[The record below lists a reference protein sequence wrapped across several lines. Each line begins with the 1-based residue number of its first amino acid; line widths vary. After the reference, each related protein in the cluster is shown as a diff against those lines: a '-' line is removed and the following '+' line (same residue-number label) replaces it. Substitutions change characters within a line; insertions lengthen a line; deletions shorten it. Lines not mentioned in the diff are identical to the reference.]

1 MPAGERAAASLLSF
15 NGVKTGNRVRARV
28 SVRLAAARV
37 SVPCACG
44 ERACTQGSSRLARG
58 ATGSSI
64 GSSAGAASA
73 LRSSAIAV
81 PAEAPPASPTTR
93 YSLQLTP
100 PERDHVAQRCV
111 REACSV
117 WVCCAC
123 ACFADRTS
131 CLCLCLIAAAL
142 FAGRIAERISGP
154 LCVVLTRGRRSSLG
168 KGVNPPETEYN
179 IDARVHL
186 HMVSTRCLYK

>member
-1 MPAGERAAASLLSF
+1 M
-15 NGVKTGNRVRARV
+15 
-28 SVRLAAARV
+28 
-37 SVPCACG
+37 
-44 ERACTQGSSRLARG
+44 
-58 ATGSSI
+58 
-64 GSSAGAASA
+64 
-73 LRSSAIAV
+73 
-81 PAEAPPASPTTR
+81 
-93 YSLQLTP
+93 
-100 PERDHVAQRCV
+100 
-111 REACSV
+111 

-154 LCVVLTRGRRSSLG
+154 LFVVLTRGRRPSFG